1 MSLKLV
7 KDLMVTRVITIS
19 PFSSLREAL
28 SLMKKHNIKSLVVDR
43 QNEHD
48 AYGLITYTNVL
59 KTIIAEEGDIDLIN
73 VYDVCVKP
81 AITVSPK
88 LAVKHA
94 AAMMSQHRLK
104 RLLVTSD
111 NQLVGLLAMD
121 DLVSDILS
129 LIE

>member
-1 MSLKLV
+1 MTVKLV
-7 KDLMVTRVITIS
+7 QDLMVKNVITIS
-19 PFSSLREAL
+19 PFSTLREAL

-43 QNEHD
+43 QAEHD

-59 KTIIAEEGDIDLIN
+59 KTIVAEEGDIDLIN

-81 AITVSPK
+81 AITVSPR

-94 AAMMSQHRLK
+94 AALMSQHKLK

-111 NQLVGLLAMD
+111 NKLVGLLAMD
-121 DLVSDILS
+121 DLVADILS

>member
-1 MSLKLV
+1 MTIKLV
-7 KDLMVTRVITIS
+7 KDLMVTQVITIS
-19 PFSSLREAL
+19 PFSTLREAL
-28 SLMKKHNIKSLVVDR
+28 SLMKKNNIKSLVVDR
-43 QNEHD
+43 QSEHD
-48 AYGLITYTNVL
+48 AYGLITYTNIL

-104 RLLVTSD
+104 RLLVTQD

>member
-7 KDLMVTRVITIS
+7 QDLMVTQVITIS

-121 DLVSDILS
+121 NLVSDILS

>member
-7 KDLMVTRVITIS
+7 QDLMVKRVITIS

-59 KTIIAEEGDIDLIN
+59 KTIVAEEGDIDLIN

-121 DLVSDILS
+121 DLVLDILS

>member
-7 KDLMVTRVITIS
+7 QDLMVSQVITIS

-43 QNEHD
+43 QNQHD
-48 AYGLITYTNVL
+48 AYGLLTYTNVL

-129 LIE
+129 LID

>member
-7 KDLMVTRVITIS
+7 QDLMVTRVITIS

>member
-7 KDLMVTRVITIS
+7 QDLMVTRVITIS

-59 KTIIAEEGDIDLIN
+59 KTIISEEGDIDLIN

-111 NQLVGLLAMD
+111 NQLVGLLAID

>member
-7 KDLMVTRVITIS
+7 KDLMVKDVVTIS

-28 SLMKKHNIKSLVVDR
+28 KLMKKHKIKSLVVDR
-43 QNEHD
+43 QNPHD
-48 AYGLITYTNVL
+48 AYGLITYTNIL

-73 VYDVCVKP
+73 VYDVSIKP
-81 AITVSPK
+81 AIAISQEM
-88 LAVKHA
+88 AVKHA
-94 AAMMSQHRLK
+94 ASLMSQHKLK

-111 NQLVGLLAMD
+111 NKLVGLLTMD
-121 DLVSDILS
+121 DMVTDILS

>member
-1 MSLKLV
+1 MSLNLV
-7 KDLMVTRVITIS
+7 QDLMVTAVITIS
-19 PFSSLREAL
+19 PFSTLREAL
-28 SLMKKHNIKSLVVDR
+28 SLMKRHNIKSLVVDR

-48 AYGLITYTNVL
+48 AYGLITYTNIL

-73 VYDVCVKP
+73 VYVVCVKP

>member
-1 MSLKLV
+1 MTVKLV
-7 KDLMVTRVITIS
+7 QDLMVKNVITIS
-19 PFSSLREAL
+19 PFSTLREAL

-43 QNEHD
+43 QTEHD

-59 KTIIAEEGDIDLIN
+59 KTIVAEEGDIDLIN

-81 AITVSPK
+81 AITVSPR

-94 AAMMSQHRLK
+94 ASLMSQHKLK

-111 NQLVGLLAMD
+111 NKLVGLLAMD
-121 DLVSDILS
+121 DLVADILS

>member
-1 MSLKLV
+1 
-7 KDLMVTRVITIS
+7 
-19 PFSSLREAL
+19 
-28 SLMKKHNIKSLVVDR
+28 
-43 QNEHD
+43 
-48 AYGLITYTNVL
+48 ITYTNVL

-121 DLVSDILS
+121 DLVSDILLS
-129 LIE
+129 SNA

>member
-7 KDLMVTRVITIS
+7 QDLMVTAVITIS
-19 PFSSLREAL
+19 PFSTLREAL
-28 SLMKKHNIKSLVVDR
+28 SLMKRHNIKSLVVDR

-48 AYGLITYTNVL
+48 AYGLITYTNIL

>member
-7 KDLMVTRVITIS
+7 QDLMVTQVITIS

>member
-1 MSLKLV
+1 MTIKLV
-7 KDLMVTRVITIS
+7 QDLMVTQVITIS
-19 PFSSLREAL
+19 PFSTLREAL
-28 SLMKKHNIKSLVVDR
+28 SLMKKNNIKSLVVDR
-43 QNEHD
+43 QSEHD
-48 AYGLITYTNVL
+48 AYGLITYTNIL

-104 RLLVTSD
+104 RLLVTQD

>member
-7 KDLMVTRVITIS
+7 KDLMVKDVVTIS

-28 SLMKKHNIKSLVVDR
+28 KLMKKHKIKSLVVDR
-43 QNEHD
+43 QNPHD
-48 AYGLITYTNVL
+48 AYGLITYTNIL

-73 VYDVCVKP
+73 VYDVCIKP
-81 AITVSPK
+81 ALAVSQEM
-88 LAVKHA
+88 AVKHA
-94 AAMMSQHRLK
+94 ASLMSQHKLK

-111 NQLVGLLAMD
+111 NKLVGLLTMD
-121 DLVSDILS
+121 DMVTDILS

>member
-111 NQLVGLLAMD
+111 NQLVGWLAMD

>member
-7 KDLMVTRVITIS
+7 QDLMVTAVITIS
-19 PFSSLREAL
+19 PFSTLREAL

-48 AYGLITYTNVL
+48 AYGLITYTNIL

>member
-1 MSLKLV
+1 MSIKLV
-7 KDLMVTRVITIS
+7 QDLMVTAVITIS
-19 PFSSLREAL
+19 PFSTLREAL

-48 AYGLITYTNVL
+48 AYGLITYTNIL

-73 VYDVCVKP
+73 VYDVCIKP

>member
-7 KDLMVTRVITIS
+7 QDLMVTKVITIS
-19 PFSSLREAL
+19 PFSTLREAL

-48 AYGLITYTNVL
+48 AYGLITYTNIL

>member
-7 KDLMVTRVITIS
+7 QDLMVTQVITIS

-48 AYGLITYTNVL
+48 AYGLITYTNIL

-81 AITVSPK
+81 AISVSPK

-121 DLVSDILS
+121 NLVSDILS

>member
-7 KDLMVTRVITIS
+7 KDLMVTQVITIS

>member
-1 MSLKLV
+1 MTIKLV
-7 KDLMVTRVITIS
+7 QNLMVTNVITIS
-19 PFSSLREAL
+19 PFSTLREAL

-43 QNEHD
+43 QSEHD
-48 AYGLITYTNVL
+48 AYGLITYTNIL

-94 AAMMSQHRLK
+94 AAMMSQHKLK
-104 RLLVTSD
+104 RLLVTQD

>member
-7 KDLMVTRVITIS
+7 KDLMVRDVVTIS

-28 SLMKKHNIKSLVVDR
+28 KLMKKHKIKSLVVDR
-43 QNEHD
+43 QNPHD
-48 AYGLITYTNVL
+48 AYGLITYTNIL

-73 VYDVCVKP
+73 VYDVSIKP
-81 AITVSPK
+81 AIAISQEM
-88 LAVKHA
+88 AVKHA
-94 AAMMSQHRLK
+94 ASLMSQHKLK

-111 NQLVGLLAMD
+111 NKLVGLLTMD
-121 DLVSDILS
+121 DMVSDILS